1 MVPDTAIAGCFNAAF
16 GVSHACV
23 MLGGAEEP
31 MYLPA
36 AAPHRSILRYRQ
48 NYARSAL
55 HEAAH
60 WCIAGAERRRRLDF
74 GYWYTAPPRQP
85 ACQRRFQ
92 AVEARV
98 QALERLFSQ
107 AAGVPFQPSL
117 DDVTSV
123 TSTVLAGFAAEI
135 DQAAARLRR
144 AGLSPRAQR
153 FAEALEQLDWI
164 A

>member
-1 MVPDTAIAGCFNAAF
+1 MSAELEQLFAQCFWDD
-16 GVSHACV
+16 HRTRL
-23 MLGGAEEP
+23 LGGASEP
-31 MYLPA
+31 LYQPA
-36 AAPHRSILRYRQ
+36 DGDCDYHRIWYREDFF
-48 NYARSAL
+48 ASAL
-55 HEAAH
+55 HEVAH